1 MGSFGVTLFLSQ
13 LLSGMGM
20 PANPQ
25 QATANKITPFMITGM
40 FLFFPLP
47 AGVLLYMVIANIF
60 QALQTF
66 ILTREALPENLQTI
80 LDQQLAQQTVTATA
94 TAAGSVS
101 DSRLPFE
108 PKGGK

>member
-1 MGSFGVTLFLSQ
+1 
-13 LLSGMGM
+13 M

-66 ILTREALPENLQTI
+66 ILTKEALPDNLQKI

-94 TAAGSVS
+94 TSAGTVS